1 MKVDYDFLLKEIE
14 REIKAIETQIT
25 IEVTA
30 GNVVK
35 EAAERGEKTAFIK
48 MAKWI
53 NRIRKIET

>member
-30 GNVVK
+30 GNAVK

-48 MAKWI
+48 MAAWI